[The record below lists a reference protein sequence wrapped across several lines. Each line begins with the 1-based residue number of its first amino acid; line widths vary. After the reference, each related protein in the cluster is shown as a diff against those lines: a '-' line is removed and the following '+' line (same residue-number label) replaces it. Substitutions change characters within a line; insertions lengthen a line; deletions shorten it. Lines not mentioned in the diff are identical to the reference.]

1 MTSRRW
7 RSGRRGLGRSLATH
21 SQHQWLLFCTG
32 KGRGGKPGCALI
44 EDGRGGGVGHRCGEF
59 VESEVQIWNIYCNY
73 ICQVVG
79 MVGWTCSAFFLV
91 FTCLELCFSLETLC
105 C

>member
-1 MTSRRW
+1 MW
-7 RSGRRGLGRSLATH
+7 WA
-21 SQHQWLLFCTG
+21 
-32 KGRGGKPGCALI
+32 
-44 EDGRGGGVGHRCGEF
+44 VEF
-59 VESEVQIWNIYCNY
+59 VESEVQILNIYCNY